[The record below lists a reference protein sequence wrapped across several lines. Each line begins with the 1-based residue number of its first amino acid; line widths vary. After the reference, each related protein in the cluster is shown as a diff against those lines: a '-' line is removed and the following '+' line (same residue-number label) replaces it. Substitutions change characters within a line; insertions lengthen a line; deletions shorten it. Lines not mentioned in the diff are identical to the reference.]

1 MNTAQRERLLAVV
14 ERDAAIRYRYVDE
27 EGRNCIIG
35 GLLAEVGVD
44 VRKFLGSAINSLGM
58 LCQEHAQDRVKL
70 MKGFGLLQSDV
81 NVLQRKNDTHDH
93 RGDRQ
98 QSLRKYINTLP
109 VREE

>member
-44 VRKFLGSAINSLGM
+44 VRKFLGSAINGLGM
-58 LCQEHAQDRVKL
+58 FCQEHAQDRVKL
-70 MKGFGLLQSDV
+70 MEEFGLSQSEV
-81 NVLQRKNDTHDH
+81 NALQRKNDTYHH

-98 QSLRKYINTLP
+98 QALREYVYSLP
-109 VREE
+109 VKE